1 MGWQGLDIKI
11 YLLNET
17 DKIKIFEFEGDP
29 DTDSWDSVK
38 FDLHKVND
46 LSKYK
51 NLYIDMENK
60 SNIGKNIIKLMDNTI
75 INLNLQDD
83 FFYKVIP
90 INNIKKFTINIKKHV
105 AGNFYF

>member
-60 SNIGKNIIKLMDNTI
+60 SNIGKNIILFGDGRSFKL
-75 INLNLQDD
+75 
-83 FFYKVIP
+83 F
-90 INNIKKFTINIKKHV
+90 
-105 AGNFYF
+105 